1 MYDTHICKKICD
13 MLCSILLPYYNRL
26 VYIFYPFLFI
36 RNILDTSKYS
46 LLRKQLICFY
56 QFQSS
61 EYGQTQC
68 FIKSLL
74 FSCDGWNSIKD
85 EKSGLKVFPIQK
97 EILNNV
103 IWISPFKRRSL
114 TPSIQEWLQWVKYF
128 YETIPGCE
136 IVFWR
141 ALRTDTLLD
150 SLKCN
155 FHKKKLFLFNF
166 PFTYSTTP
174 RWSWKRV
181 QLILSNIQPVSH
193 HKKTLNLCLIT
204 KKYLFLSSDSLF

>member
-1 MYDTHICKKICD
+1 MANSNHQSMDKRSVLSKPFVFVWSLKFNQRRKK
-13 MLCSILLPYYNRL
+13 R
-26 VYIFYPFLFI
+26 
-36 RNILDTSKYS
+36 T
-46 LLRKQLICFY
+46 
-56 QFQSS
+56 
-61 EYGQTQC
+61 
-68 FIKSLL
+68 
-74 FSCDGWNSIKD
+74 
-85 EKSGLKVFPIQK
+85 KVFPIQK

-150 SLKCN
+150 SFKCN
-155 FHKKKLFLFNF
+155 FHKKNFFLFNF

>member
-26 VYIFYPFLFI
+26 VEKHFLS
-36 RNILDTSKYS
+36 ILIHKKYS
-46 LLRKQLICFY
+46 WHLKIFSPQKTTHLFDQLWPILIIRVWTNAVFY
-56 QFQSS
+56 QKPFVFVWWLKFNQRRKKR
-61 EYGQTQC
+61 T
-68 FIKSLL
+68 
-74 FSCDGWNSIKD
+74 
-85 EKSGLKVFPIQK
+85 KVFPIQK

-155 FHKKKLFLFNF
+155 FHKKNLFCLTFLL
-166 PFTYSTTP
+166 PT
-174 RWSWKRV
+174 
-181 QLILSNIQPVSH
+181 QPLRADLG
-193 HKKTLNLCLIT
+193 KECN
-204 KKYLFLSSDSLF
+204 

>member
-1 MYDTHICKKICD
+1 

-26 VYIFYPFLFI
+26 VEKNIFYPFLFI
-36 RNILDTSKYS
+36 RNILNTSKYS
-46 LLRKQLICFY
+46 LLRKQLICFINY
-56 QFQSS
+56 GQFQSS

-85 EKSGLKVFPIQK
+85 EKSGLIVFPIQK

-155 FHKKKLFLFNF
+155 FHKKKTF
-166 PFTYSTTP
+166 S
-174 RWSWKRV
+174 V
-181 QLILSNIQPVSH
+181 
-193 HKKTLNLCLIT
+193 
-204 KKYLFLSSDSLF
+204 